1 MISLCR
7 KRFLRTFG
15 FSLIE
20 MMTVLVLLA
29 MMIGIAI
36 PAVSNI
42 GRFRATSEMGKFNA
56 FLRSTLM
63 KSIRNNVYVRVVIDF
78 ENSSYWAEESKSPFF
93 LMTSSETEVLNEER
107 EKLKED
113 LESFTDPFER
123 REGGASGAGNFF
135 QMMEAKQDDAL
146 VDDFYHWENFVPS
159 QRDVKE
165 IITPEFQT
173 VSKKK
178 QLPEGIK
185 WKAFFSYHTPE
196 IMRYADIELEKENEE
211 EKVMFVHI
219 FPQGRIEPFYLAVG
233 DDDSEEPIA
242 YIESDFF
249 MNTKISP
256 GGFEE
261 NVEDIRKIFEDR
273 DEEGK

>member
-1 MISLCR
+1 MISFFE
-7 KRFLRTFG
+7 KRFFKSSG

-20 MMTVLVLLA
+20 MMLVLALLT
-29 MMIGIAI
+29 MMIGITI

-56 FLRSTLM
+56 FLRNILM
-63 KSIRNNVYVRVVIDF
+63 KSIRNNIYIRVAIDF
-78 ENSSYWAEESKSPFF
+78 ENSSYWAEESDTPFF
-93 LMTSSETEVLNEER
+93 LMTSSEAEVLNEER
-107 EKLKED
+107 EKLEED
-113 LESFTDPFER
+113 LNSLTDPFER
-123 REGGASGAGNFF
+123 REGGASDTGNFF
-135 QMMEAKQDDAL
+135 QMMEAKQDDSL

-159 QRDVKE
+159 RRDIKE
-165 IITPEFQT
+165 IITPEFQA
-173 VSKKK
+173 VSEKKK
-178 QLPEGIK
+178 LPQGIK
-185 WKAFFSYHTPE
+185 WKAFFSYHTPDV
-196 IMRYADIELEKENEE
+196 MRDTDIELEKEDEE
-211 EKVMFVHI
+211 EAIMFVHI

-233 DDDSEEPIA
+233 DEDSEEPIA

-261 NVEDIRKIFEDR
+261 NIENIREMFKDE